1 MTHDQTLYLQ
11 TLSEFTRTLITPY
24 DVDTVFGELTSR
36 VNELLDLS
44 GSGVALARDGRL
56 EIGSAAPGAL
66 AALELVQMETQSG
79 PCVSAF
85 CEGKIAAV
93 EDLRAYVERW
103 PEYCAAAGRA
113 GMRAV
118 AGIPLHLEQWNVG
131 ALSLYSTSVRA
142 WTERDLAAA
151 TVMANMATAYLINAS
166 VFDKQKRLA
175 EQLQHALDSR
185 IVIEQAKGVLANE
198 HSISVDAAF
207 EHLRKH
213 ARAHGATV
221 QAVADAVVNVGL
233 RPA

>member
-1 MTHDQTLYLQ
+1 MTHDQKLYLR

-36 VNELLDLS
+36 VNELFDLF

-56 EIGSAAPGAL
+56 EVGSAVPSTL
-66 AALELVQMETQSG
+66 AALEQAQVETQSG
-79 PCVSAF
+79 PCVTAF
-85 CEGKIAAV
+85 CEGRIVAV
-93 EDLRAYVERW
+93 ESLHTSVERW
-103 PEYCAAAGRA
+103 PEYCAVAEREGI
-113 GMRAV
+113 RAV
-118 AGIPLHLEQWNVG
+118 ASIPLHLEQWNVG
-131 ALSLYSTSVRA
+131 ALNLYSTSVRA

-175 EQLQHALDSR
+175 EQLQQALDSR

-198 HSISVDAAF
+198 HGISVDEAF

-221 QAVADAVVNVGL
+221 HAVAGAVVDVGL
-233 RPA
+233 RPG

>member
-1 MTHDQTLYLQ
+1 MTHDQMLYLQ

-44 GSGVALARDGRL
+44 GSGVALARDDRL
-56 EIGSAAPGAL
+56 EPGSAGSGAL
-66 AALELVQMETQSG
+66 AALELVQAETQSG
-79 PCVSAF
+79 PSVSAF
-85 CEGKIAAV
+85 SEGRIEAI
-93 EDLRAYVERW
+93 EDLRGCAERW
-103 PEYCAAAGRA
+103 PEYCAVADRA
-113 GMRAV
+113 GVRAV
-118 AGIPLHLEQWNVG
+118 VGIPLHLEQWNVG
-131 ALSLYSTSVRA
+131 ALNLYSTSVRT
-142 WTERDLAAA
+142 WTQRDLAAA
-151 TVMANMATAYLINAS
+151 TVMANMATAYLVNAS

-198 HSISVDAAF
+198 HGISVNEAF

-221 QAVADAVVNVGL
+221 QAVAEAVVNVGL
-233 RPA
+233 RPT